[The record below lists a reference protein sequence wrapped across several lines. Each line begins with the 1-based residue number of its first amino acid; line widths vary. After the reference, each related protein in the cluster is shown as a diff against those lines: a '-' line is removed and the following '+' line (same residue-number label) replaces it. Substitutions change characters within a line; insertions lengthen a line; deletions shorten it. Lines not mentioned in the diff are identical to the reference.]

1 MVNQPSISVL
11 VVNWNGVHL
20 LPSCLAALRRQRTPP
35 SQIVVVDNGS
45 SDGSR
50 QFLEQQ
56 SDVTAVFLPDNTGFA
71 AGNNAGL
78 RLCRGTIIALL
89 NNDAQAEEDWIEKA
103 LPAFAEPTVGMVA
116 CRVLRLDHPE
126 IIDKAG
132 HLLFPD
138 GLNRGRGC
146 GRPDGAPYNTGD
158 ETLWPDGCAGFYRAS
173 MIAEIGPLDEDF
185 FLYGEDAEW
194 GMRAQWAGYS
204 CRYEPQSRVL
214 HAHSASLGKFNPR
227 KIYFIERNRIF
238 LAVKTFPL
246 SMLLASPLYTL
257 IRYGYNLRSLL
268 TGKGP
273 AGKFA
278 RKNHPLAL
286 AWVLARATLHGLLG
300 LPRMWRKRGKVLRR
314 RSSREMRSLLA
325 RHRIS
330 AGELTLQD

>member
-1 MVNQPSISVL
+1 MAEMPTVSVL
-11 VVNWNGVHL
+11 VVNWNGAHL
-20 LPSCLAALRRQRTPP
+20 LPSCLAALRKQRTPP

-50 QFLEQQ
+50 QFLEAQ
-56 SDVTAVFLPDNTGFA
+56 SDVTAVFLPVNTGFA

-78 RLCRGTIIALL
+78 RLCTGKIIALL
-89 NNDAQAEEDWIEKA
+89 NNDAQADEDWIQQA
-103 LPAFAEPTVGMVA
+103 LPAFAEPEVGMVA
-116 CRVLRLDHPE
+116 CRVLRLEQPQ

-132 HLLFPD
+132 HLMFAD

-146 GRPDGAPYNTGD
+146 GRPDGPPYHTGD

-173 MIAEIGPLDEDF
+173 MIGEIGPLDEDF

-214 HAHSASLGKFNPR
+214 HAHSASLGKFNPH

-246 SMLLASPLYTL
+246 GMLLASPLFTF
-257 IRYGYNLRSLL
+257 IRYGYNIRSIL
-268 TGKGP
+268 TGKGA

-278 RKNHPLAL
+278 RQNPPLTL

-300 LPRMWRKRGKVLRR
+300 LAKMWRKRGKVLRR
-314 RSSREMRSLLA
+314 RSAKEMGSLL
-325 RHRIS
+325 RKHRIS
-330 AGELTLQD
+330 AGELTLED